1 MKKTCMISI
10 LIAACTWLPGTQQKV
25 YSPSLITRVVFL
37 GTGTPNPDPRHSG
50 NSVAIIVG
58 KTPYII
64 DCGPGLVRKAAT
76 LSTRYGGSLEALNTA
91 NLKRAFITHLH
102 SDHTSGLP
110 DLILTPWV
118 MGRDE
123 PLQLYGPKGL
133 KKMVKH
139 LLKAYKADRKIRLFG
154 LEHAHPLGWKVYV
167 KEIREGIVYRDGQVM
182 VEAFEVKHGNWR
194 EAYGYKFTTPDR
206 SIVVSGDTVPCANLI
221 EKSKGV
227 DILIHEVYSQQ
238 KLSERDPK
246 WRIYH
251 PKFHTSTVELAEI
264 ANKVRPGILILY
276 HQLYWGF
283 NDDQLVQEITRLY
296 SGLVV
301 SAQDLEIY

>member
-1 MKKTCMISI
+1 MKKTWIISI
-10 LIAACTWLPGTQQKV
+10 VLTGCLLYAHEFQKT
-25 YSPSLITRVVFL
+25 YFPSQITRVVFL
-37 GTGTPNPDPRHSG
+37 GTGTPNPDPKHSG
-50 NSVAIIVG
+50 NSVAIIVR
-58 KTPYII
+58 KTSYII
-64 DCGPGLVRKAAT
+64 DCGPGLVRKAAS
-76 LSTRYGGSLEALNTA
+76 LSIRYGGSLEALNTA

-102 SDHTSGLP
+102 SDHTSGLA
-110 DLILTPWV
+110 DLMLTPWV

-139 LLKAYKADRKIRLFG
+139 LLKAYQADKKIRLFG
-154 LEHAHPLGWKVYV
+154 LEHAHPLGWKVNV
-167 KEIREGIVYRDGQVM
+167 KEINEGIVYRDEQVM
-182 VEAFEVKHGNWR
+182 VEAFKVKHGNWT

-206 SIVVSGDTVPCANLI
+206 SIVISGDTIPCDNLI
-221 EKSKGV
+221 EKSTGV

-246 WRIYH
+246 WKIYH
-251 PKFHTSTVELAEI
+251 PKFHTSTTELAEI

-276 HQLYWGF
+276 HQLYWGVS
-283 NDDQLVQEITRLY
+283 DDQLVQEIARLY